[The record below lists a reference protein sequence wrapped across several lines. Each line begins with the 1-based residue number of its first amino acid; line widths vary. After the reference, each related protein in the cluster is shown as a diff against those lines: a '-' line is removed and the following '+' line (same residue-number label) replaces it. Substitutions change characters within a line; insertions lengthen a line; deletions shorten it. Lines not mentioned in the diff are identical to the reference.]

1 VSLQKRFNVGAQYNK
16 WLSVGGQALV
26 KLESLDRKF
35 WGRGVAQID
44 PKVME
49 ELGLSANDPILAI
62 GYRRTGL
69 IVLPSDSRDYGRRV
83 MKVDEETL
91 LNMGVTLGD
100 RVVVRKIEPK
110 TAERIVLGYP
120 EDFKGQP
127 DLREVMI
134 SIRGRPVCRGN
145 VISVRVGGKIINS
158 AVEDYSPQEEAV
170 VVGYNTKIEMVRE
183 PSKIQPKGVPLV
195 TFEDIGGLT
204 KQIQKLRE
212 LVELPLLRPE
222 LFRTFSI
229 RPPKGILLYGPPG
242 TGKTLI
248 ARAVAN
254 TVKANFYLISG
265 PEIGSKY
272 YGESEKRLRDIF
284 KEAEK
289 TAPSII
295 FVDEIDSLAP
305 SRDNT
310 STEVERRIVSQLL
323 TLMDGLSP
331 SDKVVV
337 IGATN
342 RPNAVD
348 PALRRPGRFDREIE
362 IPAPDAPARLEILRV
377 HTRRLPLASD
387 VSLEEIAELTNGFV
401 GADLAALVREA
412 TLQALKRKTQDLLYG
427 MSDLDLS
434 IAVTRSDF
442 LAAIKE
448 IEPSALRE
456 FRIEVPTTKWEDV
469 VGLQDVKRELM
480 ESIEWPLKYPELYT
494 KINAELPKGILLY
507 GPPGTGKTLIARA
520 VASESRANFIT
531 VTSSD
536 LLSKWVGESE
546 KALREV
552 FRRAKQ
558 AAPCIIFFDEI
569 EALAPVRSA
578 EDNHVSERLVSQ
590 LLTELDGLVK
600 LNGVVVMAAT
610 NRPELVDPALLRPGR
625 FDKILYVPLPDLS
638 ARSAII
644 KLYVNKHPH
653 DENIDYLRLSQLTEG
668 YSGADLK
675 GVVDRAV
682 QLAIREYVELK
693 EKDGAE
699 PKLRVEH
706 LLEALKT
713 VKPSQ
718 GKSIELVRST
728 QTQQRFGVS

>member
-1 VSLQKRFNVGAQYNK
+1 MRTTTRS
-16 WLSVGGQALV
+16 
-26 KLESLDRKF
+26 
-35 WGRGVAQID
+35 
-44 PKVME
+44 PKIME
-49 ELGLSANDPILAI
+49 ELGLSANDPVLAI

-127 DLREVMI
+127 DLREVII
-134 SIRGRPVCRGN
+134 SIRGRPLCRGN
-145 VISVRVGGKIINS
+145 IISVRVGGKIINS

-170 VVGYNTKIEMVRE
+170 VVGYNTKIEMIRE
-183 PSKIQPKGVPLV
+183 PSKVQPKGVPLV

-387 VSLEEIAELTNGFV
+387 VNMEEIAELTNGFV

-456 FRIEVPTTKWEDV
+456 FRIEVPTTKWDDV

-682 QLAIREYVELK
+682 QLAIREYIELK

-699 PKLRVEH
+699 PKLRAEH

>member
-1 VSLQKRFNVGAQYNK
+1 VVIQKRFNVVAHYII

-26 KLESLDRKF
+26 KLESLDKKF
-35 WGRGVAQID
+35 WGRGIAQID
-44 PKVME
+44 PKVLE
-49 ELGLSANDPILAI
+49 ELGLSSNDPVIAI

-69 IVLPSDSRDYGRRV
+69 IAVASDSRDYGRRV

-100 RVVVRKIEPK
+100 RVVLRKIEPK
-110 TAERIVLGYP
+110 VADKIVLGYP
-120 EDFKGQP
+120 EDFRGQP
-127 DLREVMI
+127 DLKEVMI
-134 SIRGRPVCRGN
+134 SLRGRPVCRGN
-145 VISVRVGGKIINS
+145 VVSVRVGGKMIN
-158 AVEDYSPQEEAV
+158 ATVEDYSPQEESV
-170 VVGYNTKIEMVRE
+170 VVGYNTKIDMIRE
-183 PSKIQPKGVPLV
+183 PSKVQPKGVPLV
-195 TFEDIGGLT
+195 TFEDIGGLS

-212 LVELPLLRPE
+212 LVELPLLKPE

-362 IPAPDAPARLEILRV
+362 IPAPDSPARLEILRV

-387 VSLEEIAELTNGFV
+387 VNLEEIAELTNGFV

-412 TLQALKRKTQDLLYG
+412 TMQALKRKTQDLLYG
-427 MSDLDLS
+427 MSELDLS
-434 IAVTRSDF
+434 ISVTRSDF

-456 FRIEVPTTKWEDV
+456 FRIEVPTTKWDDV
-469 VGLQDVKRELM
+469 VGIQDVKRELM
-480 ESIEWPLKYPELYT
+480 ESIEWPLKYPELYA

-507 GPPGTGKTLIARA
+507 GPPGTGKTLVARA

-638 ARSAII
+638 ARSAIL

-653 DENIDYLRLSQLTEG
+653 DENIDYLRLAQLTEG

-682 QLAIREYVELK
+682 QLAIREYVDLK

-699 PKLRVEH
+699 PKVRAEH

-728 QTQQRFGVS
+728 QPQQRFGVS

>member
-1 VSLQKRFNVGAQYNK
+1 MA
-16 WLSVGGQALV
+16 GQALV
-26 KLESLDRKF
+26 KLESMDRKF

-44 PKVME
+44 PKVLE

-69 IVLPSDSRDYGRRV
+69 IALPSDSRDYGRRI

-91 LNMGVTLGD
+91 LNVGVTLGD

-110 TAERIVLGYP
+110 TAERLVLGYP

-134 SIRGRPVCRGN
+134 SLRGRPLCRGN
-145 VISVRVGGKIINS
+145 VISVRVGGKLIN
-158 AVEDYSPQEEAV
+158 ATVEDYSPQDEAV
-170 VVGYNTKIEMVRE
+170 VVGYNTRIEMVRE
-183 PSKIQPKGVPLV
+183 PAKVQPKGVPLV
-195 TFEDIGGLT
+195 TFEDVGGLT

-342 RPNAVD
+342 RVNAVD

-362 IPAPDAPARLEILRV
+362 IPAPDAPARLEILKV

-427 MSDLDLS
+427 ISDLDLS

-456 FRIEVPTTKWEDV
+456 FRIEVPTTKWDDV
-469 VGLQDVKRELM
+469 VGLQDVKKELM

-578 EDNHVSERLVSQ
+578 EDNHVTERLVSQ

-638 ARSAII
+638 ARSAIL
-644 KLYVNKHPH
+644 KLYVNKHTH
-653 DENIDYLRLSQLTEG
+653 DDDIDYLKLAQLTDG

-693 EKDGAE
+693 EKNGAE
-699 PKLRVEH
+699 PKLRAEH
-706 LLEALKT
+706 LFEALKT

-718 GKSIELVRST
+718 GKSIELMRSA
-728 QTQQRFGVS
+728 QPQQRFGVS

>member
-1 VSLQKRFNVGAQYNK
+1 MA
-16 WLSVGGQALV
+16 GQALV
-26 KLESLDRKF
+26 KLESMDRKF

-44 PKVME
+44 PKVLE

-69 IVLPSDSRDYGRRV
+69 IALPSDSRDYGRRI

-91 LNMGVTLGD
+91 LNVGVTLGD

-110 TAERIVLGYP
+110 TAERLVLGYP

-134 SIRGRPVCRGN
+134 SLRGRPLCRGN
-145 VISVRVGGKIINS
+145 VISVRVGGKLIN
-158 AVEDYSPQEEAV
+158 ATVEDYSPQDEAV
-170 VVGYNTKIEMVRE
+170 VVGYNTRIEMVRE
-183 PSKIQPKGVPLV
+183 PAKVQPKGVPLV
-195 TFEDIGGLT
+195 TFEDVGGLT
-204 KQIQKLRE
+204 KQIQRLRE

-342 RPNAVD
+342 RVNAVD

-362 IPAPDAPARLEILRV
+362 IPAPDAPARLEILKV

-427 MSDLDLS
+427 ISDLDLS

-456 FRIEVPTTKWEDV
+456 FRIEVPTTKWDDV
-469 VGLQDVKRELM
+469 VGLQDVKKELM

-578 EDNHVSERLVSQ
+578 EDNHVTERLVSQ

-638 ARSAII
+638 ARSAIL
-644 KLYVNKHPH
+644 KLYVNKHTH
-653 DENIDYLRLSQLTEG
+653 DDDIDYLKLAQLTDG

-693 EKDGAE
+693 EKNGAE
-699 PKLRVEH
+699 PKLRAEH
-706 LLEALKT
+706 LFEALKT

-718 GKSIELVRST
+718 GKSIELMRSA
-728 QTQQRFGVS
+728 QPQQRFGVS

>member
-1 VSLQKRFNVGAQYNK
+1 LQKRFNIGAHYNN

-44 PKVME
+44 PKIME
-49 ELGLSANDPILAI
+49 ELGLSANDPVLAI

-127 DLREVMI
+127 DLREVII
-134 SIRGRPVCRGN
+134 SIRGRPLCRGN
-145 VISVRVGGKIINS
+145 IISVRVGGKIINS

-170 VVGYNTKIEMVRE
+170 VVGYNTKIEMIRE
-183 PSKIQPKGVPLV
+183 PSKVQPKGVPLV

-387 VSLEEIAELTNGFV
+387 VNMEEIAELTNGFV

-456 FRIEVPTTKWEDV
+456 FRIEVPTTKWDDV

-480 ESIEWPLKYPELYT
+480 ESIEWPLKYPELYA

-682 QLAIREYVELK
+682 QLAIREYIELK

-699 PKLRVEH
+699 PKLRAEH

>member
-1 VSLQKRFNVGAQYNK
+1 MA
-16 WLSVGGQALV
+16 GQALV
-26 KLESLDRKF
+26 KLESMDRKF

-44 PKVME
+44 PKVLE

-69 IVLPSDSRDYGRRV
+69 IALPSDSRDYGRRI

-91 LNMGVTLGD
+91 LNVGVTLGD

-110 TAERIVLGYP
+110 TAERLVLGYP

-134 SIRGRPVCRGN
+134 SVRGRPLCRGN
-145 VISVRVGGKIINS
+145 VISVRVGGKLIN
-158 AVEDYSPQEEAV
+158 ATVEDYSPQDEAV
-170 VVGYNTKIEMVRE
+170 VVGYNTRIEMVRE
-183 PSKIQPKGVPLV
+183 PAKVQPKGVPLV
-195 TFEDIGGLT
+195 TFEDVGGLT

-342 RPNAVD
+342 RVNAVD

-362 IPAPDAPARLEILRV
+362 IPAPDAPARLEILKV

-427 MSDLDLS
+427 ISDLDLS

-456 FRIEVPTTKWEDV
+456 FRIEVPTTKWDDV
-469 VGLQDVKRELM
+469 VGLQDVKKELM

-536 LLSKWVGESE
+536 LLSKWVGESV

-578 EDNHVSERLVSQ
+578 EDNHVTERLVSQ

-625 FDKILYVPLPDLS
+625 FDKILYVPLPDSS
-638 ARSAII
+638 ARSAIL
-644 KLYVNKHPH
+644 KLYVNKHTH
-653 DENIDYLRLSQLTEG
+653 DDDIDYLKLAQLTDG

-693 EKDGAE
+693 EKNGAE
-699 PKLRVEH
+699 PKLRAEH
-706 LLEALKT
+706 LFEALKT

-718 GKSIELVRST
+718 GKSIELMRSA
-728 QTQQRFGVS
+728 QPQQRFGVS

>member
-1 VSLQKRFNVGAQYNK
+1 
-16 WLSVGGQALV
+16 VGGQALV

>member
-1 VSLQKRFNVGAQYNK
+1 
-16 WLSVGGQALV
+16 VGGQALV

-44 PKVME
+44 PKIME
-49 ELGLSANDPILAI
+49 ELGLSANDPVLAI

-127 DLREVMI
+127 DLREVII
-134 SIRGRPVCRGN
+134 SIRGRPLCRGN
-145 VISVRVGGKIINS
+145 IISVRVGGKIINS

-170 VVGYNTKIEMVRE
+170 VVGYNTKIEMIRE
-183 PSKIQPKGVPLV
+183 PSKVQPKGVPLV

-387 VSLEEIAELTNGFV
+387 VNMEEIAELTNGFV

-456 FRIEVPTTKWEDV
+456 FRIEVPTTKWDDV

-682 QLAIREYVELK
+682 QLAIREYIELK

-699 PKLRVEH
+699 PKLRAEH

>member
-1 VSLQKRFNVGAQYNK
+1 MLQKRFNIGAHYNN

-49 ELGLSANDPILAI
+49 ELGLSANDPVLAI
-62 GYRRTGL
+62 GYRRTGI

-145 VISVRVGGKIINS
+145 IISVRVGGKIINS

-170 VVGYNTKIEMVRE
+170 VVGYNTKIEMIRE
-183 PSKIQPKGVPLV
+183 PSKVQPKGVPLV

-362 IPAPDAPARLEILRV
+362 IPAPDAPARLEILKV

-387 VSLEEIAELTNGFV
+387 VNLEEIAELTNGFV

-456 FRIEVPTTKWEDV
+456 FRIEVPTTKWDDV

-682 QLAIREYVELK
+682 QLAIREYIELK

-699 PKLRVEH
+699 PKLRAEH

>member
-1 VSLQKRFNVGAQYNK
+1 
-16 WLSVGGQALV
+16 
-26 KLESLDRKF
+26 
-35 WGRGVAQID
+35 
-44 PKVME
+44 ME
-49 ELGLSANDPILAI
+49 ELGLSANDPVLAI

-127 DLREVMI
+127 DLREVII
-134 SIRGRPVCRGN
+134 SIRGRPLCRGN
-145 VISVRVGGKIINS
+145 IISVRVGGKIINS

-170 VVGYNTKIEMVRE
+170 VVGYNTKIEMIRE
-183 PSKIQPKGVPLV
+183 PSKVQPKGVPLV

-387 VSLEEIAELTNGFV
+387 VNMEEIAELTNGFV

-456 FRIEVPTTKWEDV
+456 FRIEVPTTKWDDV

-682 QLAIREYVELK
+682 QLAIREYIELK

-699 PKLRVEH
+699 PKLRAEH

>member
-1 VSLQKRFNVGAQYNK
+1 MSLQKRFNVGAQYNK

>member
-1 VSLQKRFNVGAQYNK
+1 
-16 WLSVGGQALV
+16 VGGQALV
-26 KLESLDRKF
+26 KLESLDKKF
-35 WGRGVAQID
+35 WGRGIAQID
-44 PKVME
+44 PKVLE
-49 ELGLSANDPILAI
+49 ELGLSSNDPVIAI

-69 IVLPSDSRDYGRRV
+69 IAVASDSRDYGRRV

-100 RVVVRKIEPK
+100 RVVLRKIEPK
-110 TAERIVLGYP
+110 VADKIVLGYP
-120 EDFKGQP
+120 EDFRGQP
-127 DLREVMI
+127 DLKEVMI
-134 SIRGRPVCRGN
+134 SLRGRPVCRGN
-145 VISVRVGGKIINS
+145 VVSVRVGGKMIN
-158 AVEDYSPQEEAV
+158 ATVEDYSPQEESV
-170 VVGYNTKIEMVRE
+170 VVGYNTKIDMIRE
-183 PSKIQPKGVPLV
+183 PSKVQPKGVPLV
-195 TFEDIGGLT
+195 TFEDIGGLS

-212 LVELPLLRPE
+212 LVELPLLKPE

-362 IPAPDAPARLEILRV
+362 IPAPDSPARLEILRV

-387 VSLEEIAELTNGFV
+387 VNLEEIAELTNGFV

-412 TLQALKRKTQDLLYG
+412 TMQALKRKTQDLLYG
-427 MSDLDLS
+427 MSELDLS
-434 IAVTRSDF
+434 ISVTRSDF

-456 FRIEVPTTKWEDV
+456 FRIEVPTTKWDDV
-469 VGLQDVKRELM
+469 VGIQDVKRELM
-480 ESIEWPLKYPELYT
+480 ESIEWPLKYPELYA

-507 GPPGTGKTLIARA
+507 GPPGTGKTLVARA

-638 ARSAII
+638 ARSAIL

-653 DENIDYLRLSQLTEG
+653 DENIDYLRLAQLTEG

-682 QLAIREYVELK
+682 QLAIREYVDLK

-699 PKLRVEH
+699 PKVRAEH

-728 QTQQRFGVS
+728 QPQQRFGVS

>member
-1 VSLQKRFNVGAQYNK
+1 M
-16 WLSVGGQALV
+16 GGQALV
-26 KLESLDRKF
+26 KLESLDKKF
-35 WGRGVAQID
+35 WGRGIAQID
-44 PKVME
+44 PKVLE
-49 ELGLSANDPILAI
+49 ELGLSSNDPVIAI

-69 IVLPSDSRDYGRRV
+69 IAVASDSRDYGRRV

-100 RVVVRKIEPK
+100 RVVLRKIEPK
-110 TAERIVLGYP
+110 VADKIVLGYP
-120 EDFKGQP
+120 EDFRGQP
-127 DLREVMI
+127 DLKEVMI
-134 SIRGRPVCRGN
+134 SLRGRPVCRGN
-145 VISVRVGGKIINS
+145 VVSVRVGGKMIN
-158 AVEDYSPQEEAV
+158 ATVEDYSPQEESV
-170 VVGYNTKIEMVRE
+170 VVGYNTKIDMIRE
-183 PSKIQPKGVPLV
+183 PSKVQPKGVPLV
-195 TFEDIGGLT
+195 TFEDIGGLS

-212 LVELPLLRPE
+212 LVELPLLKPE

-362 IPAPDAPARLEILRV
+362 IPAPDSPARLEILRV

-387 VSLEEIAELTNGFV
+387 VNLEEIAELTNGFV

-412 TLQALKRKTQDLLYG
+412 TMQALKRKTQDLLYG
-427 MSDLDLS
+427 MSELDLS
-434 IAVTRSDF
+434 ISVTRSDF

-456 FRIEVPTTKWEDV
+456 FRIEVPTTKWDDV
-469 VGLQDVKRELM
+469 VGIQDVKRELM
-480 ESIEWPLKYPELYT
+480 ESIEWPLKYPELYA

-507 GPPGTGKTLIARA
+507 GPPGTGKTLVARA

-638 ARSAII
+638 ARSAIL

-653 DENIDYLRLSQLTEG
+653 DENIDYLRLAQLTEG

-682 QLAIREYVELK
+682 QLAIREYVDLK

-699 PKLRVEH
+699 PKVRAEH

-728 QTQQRFGVS
+728 QPQQRFGVS

>member
-1 VSLQKRFNVGAQYNK
+1 MQKRFNIGAHYNN

-35 WGRGVAQID
+35 WGRGIAQID
-44 PKVME
+44 PKIME
-49 ELGLSANDPILAI
+49 ELGLSANDPVLAI

-134 SIRGRPVCRGN
+134 SIRGRPLCRGN
-145 VISVRVGGKIINS
+145 IISVRVGGKIINS

-170 VVGYNTKIEMVRE
+170 VVGYNTKIEMIRE
-183 PSKIQPKGVPLV
+183 PSKVQPKGVPLV

-387 VSLEEIAELTNGFV
+387 VNMEEIAELTNGFV

-456 FRIEVPTTKWEDV
+456 FRIEVPTTKWDDV

-682 QLAIREYVELK
+682 QLAIREYIELK

-699 PKLRVEH
+699 PKLRAEH

>member
-1 VSLQKRFNVGAQYNK
+1 LQKRFNIGAHYNN

-44 PKVME
+44 PKIME
-49 ELGLSANDPILAI
+49 ELGLSANDPVLAI

-127 DLREVMI
+127 DLREVII
-134 SIRGRPVCRGN
+134 SIRGRPLCRGN
-145 VISVRVGGKIINS
+145 IISVRVGGKIINS

-170 VVGYNTKIEMVRE
+170 VVGYNTKIEMIRE
-183 PSKIQPKGVPLV
+183 PSKVQPKGVPLV

-387 VSLEEIAELTNGFV
+387 VNMEEIAELTNGFV

-456 FRIEVPTTKWEDV
+456 FRIEVPTTKWDDV

-682 QLAIREYVELK
+682 QLAIREYIELK

-699 PKLRVEH
+699 PKLRAEH

>member
-1 VSLQKRFNVGAQYNK
+1 MQKRFNIGAHYNN

-44 PKVME
+44 PKIME
-49 ELGLSANDPILAI
+49 ELGLSANDPVLAI

-127 DLREVMI
+127 DLREVII
-134 SIRGRPVCRGN
+134 SIRGRPLCRGN
-145 VISVRVGGKIINS
+145 IISVRVGGKIINS

-170 VVGYNTKIEMVRE
+170 VVGYNTKIEMIRE
-183 PSKIQPKGVPLV
+183 PSKVQPKGVPLV

-387 VSLEEIAELTNGFV
+387 VNMEEIAELTNGFV

-456 FRIEVPTTKWEDV
+456 FRIEVPTTKWDDV

-682 QLAIREYVELK
+682 QLAIREYIELK

-699 PKLRVEH
+699 PKLRAEH

>member
-1 VSLQKRFNVGAQYNK
+1 LLQKRFNIGAHYNN

-49 ELGLSANDPILAI
+49 ELGLSANDPVLAI
-62 GYRRTGL
+62 GYRRTGI

-145 VISVRVGGKIINS
+145 IISVRVGGKIINS

-170 VVGYNTKIEMVRE
+170 VVGYNTKIEMIRE
-183 PSKIQPKGVPLV
+183 PSKVQPKGVPLV

-362 IPAPDAPARLEILRV
+362 IPAPDAPARLEILKV

-387 VSLEEIAELTNGFV
+387 VNLEEIAELTNGFV

-456 FRIEVPTTKWEDV
+456 FRIEVPTTKWDDV

-682 QLAIREYVELK
+682 QLAIREYIELK

-699 PKLRVEH
+699 PKLRAEH

>member
-1 VSLQKRFNVGAQYNK
+1 MSLQKRFNVGAQYNK

-387 VSLEEIAELTNGFV
+387 VNMEEIAELTNGFV

-456 FRIEVPTTKWEDV
+456 FRIEVPTTKWDDV

-682 QLAIREYVELK
+682 QLAIREYIELK

-699 PKLRVEH
+699 PKLRAEH

>member
-1 VSLQKRFNVGAQYNK
+1 
-16 WLSVGGQALV
+16 
-26 KLESLDRKF
+26 
-35 WGRGVAQID
+35 
-44 PKVME
+44 
-49 ELGLSANDPILAI
+49 
-62 GYRRTGL
+62 
-69 IVLPSDSRDYGRRV
+69 

-127 DLREVMI
+127 DLREVII
-134 SIRGRPVCRGN
+134 SIRGRPLCRGN
-145 VISVRVGGKIINS
+145 IISVRVGGKIINS

-170 VVGYNTKIEMVRE
+170 VVGYNTKIEMIRE
-183 PSKIQPKGVPLV
+183 PSKVQPKGVPLV

-387 VSLEEIAELTNGFV
+387 VNMEEIAELTNGFV

-456 FRIEVPTTKWEDV
+456 FRIEVPTTKWDDV

-682 QLAIREYVELK
+682 QLAIREYIELK

-699 PKLRVEH
+699 PKLRAEH

>member
-1 VSLQKRFNVGAQYNK
+1 MA
-16 WLSVGGQALV
+16 GQALV
-26 KLESLDRKF
+26 KLESMDRKF

-44 PKVME
+44 PKVLE

-69 IVLPSDSRDYGRRV
+69 IALPSDSRDYGRRI

-91 LNMGVTLGD
+91 LNVGVTLGD

-110 TAERIVLGYP
+110 TAERLVLGYP

-134 SIRGRPVCRGN
+134 SLRGRPLCRGN
-145 VISVRVGGKIINS
+145 VISVRVGGKLIN
-158 AVEDYSPQEEAV
+158 ATVEDYSPQDEAV
-170 VVGYNTKIEMVRE
+170 VVGYNTRIEMVRE
-183 PSKIQPKGVPLV
+183 PAKVQPKGVPLV
-195 TFEDIGGLT
+195 TFEDVGGLA

-342 RPNAVD
+342 RVNAVD

-362 IPAPDAPARLEILRV
+362 IPAPDAPARLEILKV

-427 MSDLDLS
+427 ISDLDLS

-456 FRIEVPTTKWEDV
+456 FRIEVPTTKWDDV
-469 VGLQDVKRELM
+469 VGLQDVKKELM

-578 EDNHVSERLVSQ
+578 EDNHVTERLVSQ

-638 ARSAII
+638 ARSAIL
-644 KLYVNKHPH
+644 KLYVNKHTH
-653 DENIDYLRLSQLTEG
+653 DDDIDYLKLAQLTDG

-693 EKDGAE
+693 EKNGAE
-699 PKLRVEH
+699 PKLRAEH
-706 LLEALKT
+706 LFEALKT

-718 GKSIELVRST
+718 GKSIELMRSA
-728 QTQQRFGVS
+728 QPQQRFGVS

>member
-1 VSLQKRFNVGAQYNK
+1 
-16 WLSVGGQALV
+16 
-26 KLESLDRKF
+26 
-35 WGRGVAQID
+35 
-44 PKVME
+44 
-49 ELGLSANDPILAI
+49 
-62 GYRRTGL
+62 
-69 IVLPSDSRDYGRRV
+69 
-83 MKVDEETL
+83 
-91 LNMGVTLGD
+91 
-100 RVVVRKIEPK
+100 
-110 TAERIVLGYP
+110 
-120 EDFKGQP
+120 
-127 DLREVMI
+127 
-134 SIRGRPVCRGN
+134 
-145 VISVRVGGKIINS
+145 
-158 AVEDYSPQEEAV
+158 
-170 VVGYNTKIEMVRE
+170 
-183 PSKIQPKGVPLV
+183 
-195 TFEDIGGLT
+195 
-204 KQIQKLRE
+204 
-212 LVELPLLRPE
+212 
-222 LFRTFSI
+222 
-229 RPPKGILLYGPPG
+229 
-242 TGKTLI
+242 
-248 ARAVAN
+248 
-254 TVKANFYLISG
+254 
-265 PEIGSKY
+265 
-272 YGESEKRLRDIF
+272 
-284 KEAEK
+284 
-289 TAPSII
+289 
-295 FVDEIDSLAP
+295 
-305 SRDNT
+305 
-310 STEVERRIVSQLL
+310 
-323 TLMDGLSP
+323 
-331 SDKVVV
+331 
-337 IGATN
+337 
-342 RPNAVD
+342 VD

-362 IPAPDAPARLEILRV
+362 IPAPDAPARLEILKV

-427 MSDLDLS
+427 ISDLDLS

-456 FRIEVPTTKWEDV
+456 FRIEVPTTKWDDV
-469 VGLQDVKRELM
+469 VGLQDVKKELM

-578 EDNHVSERLVSQ
+578 EDNHVTERLVSQ

-638 ARSAII
+638 ARSAIL
-644 KLYVNKHPH
+644 KLYVNKHTH
-653 DENIDYLRLSQLTEG
+653 DDDIDYLKLAQLTDG

-693 EKDGAE
+693 EKNGAE
-699 PKLRVEH
+699 PKLRAEH
-706 LLEALKT
+706 LFEALKT

-718 GKSIELVRST
+718 GKSIELMRSA
-728 QTQQRFGVS
+728 QPQQRFGVS

>member
-1 VSLQKRFNVGAQYNK
+1 
-16 WLSVGGQALV
+16 VGGQALV

-44 PKVME
+44 PKIME
-49 ELGLSANDPILAI
+49 ELGLSANDPVLAI

-127 DLREVMI
+127 DLREVII
-134 SIRGRPVCRGN
+134 SIRGRPLCRGN
-145 VISVRVGGKIINS
+145 IISVRVGGKIINS

-170 VVGYNTKIEMVRE
+170 VVGYNTKIEMIRE
-183 PSKIQPKGVPLV
+183 PSKVQPKGVPLV

-229 RPPKGILLYGPPG
+229 RP
-242 TGKTLI
+242 
-248 ARAVAN
+248 
-254 TVKANFYLISG
+254 
-265 PEIGSKY
+265 
-272 YGESEKRLRDIF
+272 
-284 KEAEK
+284 
-289 TAPSII
+289 
-295 FVDEIDSLAP
+295 
-305 SRDNT
+305 
-310 STEVERRIVSQLL
+310 
-323 TLMDGLSP
+323 
-331 SDKVVV
+331 
-337 IGATN
+337 
-342 RPNAVD
+342 
-348 PALRRPGRFDREIE
+348 
-362 IPAPDAPARLEILRV
+362 
-377 HTRRLPLASD
+377 
-387 VSLEEIAELTNGFV
+387 
-401 GADLAALVREA
+401 
-412 TLQALKRKTQDLLYG
+412 
-427 MSDLDLS
+427 
-434 IAVTRSDF
+434 
-442 LAAIKE
+442 
-448 IEPSALRE
+448 
-456 FRIEVPTTKWEDV
+456 
-469 VGLQDVKRELM
+469 
-480 ESIEWPLKYPELYT
+480 
-494 KINAELPKGILLY
+494 PKGILLY

-682 QLAIREYVELK
+682 QLAIREYIELK

-699 PKLRVEH
+699 PKLRAEH